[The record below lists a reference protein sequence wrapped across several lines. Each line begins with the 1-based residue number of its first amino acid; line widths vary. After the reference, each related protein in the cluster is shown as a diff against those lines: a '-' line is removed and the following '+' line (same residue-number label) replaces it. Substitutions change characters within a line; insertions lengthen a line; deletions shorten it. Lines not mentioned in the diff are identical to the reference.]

1 LTTIKKIARVQEVR
15 KIEGGVVMF
24 KVSGWLMGVLSIIA
38 GIAIIL
44 LPNLLAWIVGIY
56 LIVIGILAILA
67 VVKK

>member
-1 LTTIKKIARVQEVR
+1 
-15 KIEGGVVMF
+15 MF